1 MNMKTQMDKLVGYK
15 EGGTANAFDILQGVY
30 DSLGLEIEQPSK
42 SPLSFL
48 RAVPIKSPKQIITGW
63 GENFLAM
70 NKLSD
75 ASFGGWEGIDAV
87 AVAEQ
92 AAGFEHSGIWNV
104 DGRIFTI
111 LHSPL
116 NGELT
121 VVPQDSHNTDA
132 LGRQIMPLSLRQV
145 ITKGERISSTPEQSS
160 STEPESAEQPA
171 DTERRGYDA
180 SQFGDF
186 LDPEILP
193 VPKDSLL
200 AQKVEGERNLAQAK
214 AEAEAQALA
223 EAQAKAEAQ
232 QKSLTKLGAPTA
244 LGLTAAAPAP
254 VISAAQ
260 LGQSGAGGGPDFT
273 GPYSG
278 TRASGGLVQTMYDGG
293 VVRMV
298 DGGTA
303 KDVAYTAA
311 SVTPVLGEVIAAKE
325 IWDAYNK
332 EGGPDYKAMGIA
344 ALGLIPYLGD
354 AAKLG
359 VKASKTTDMKEWI
372 EKLKELEWK
381 RRKVKQPS
389 RATVTKPK
397 TMYDGGLV

>member
-48 RAVPIKSPKQIITGW
+48 RAVPIKSPKQIIKGW

-75 ASFGGWEGIDAV
+75 ASFGGEKGINAV
-87 AVAEQ
+87 ALAEQ

-132 LGRQIMPLSLRQV
+132 LGRQIMPLSFKQI

-160 STEPESAEQPA
+160 SKEPLSTQRAQEQQAYAEA
-171 DTERRGYDA
+171 E
-180 SQFGDF
+180 
-186 LDPEILP
+186 
-193 VPKDSLL
+193 
-200 AQKVEGERNLAQAK
+200 AQRQSEAEAQRQSEAEAQSYVEVEQAK
-214 AEAEAQALA
+214 AAEAQALA

-244 LGLTAAAPAP
+244 LGLTGGGSGL
-254 VISAAQ
+254 SAGQ
-260 LGQSGAGGGPDFT
+260 LGQSGAGGT

-278 TRASGGLVQTMYDGG
+278 TGGARASGGLVQTMY
-293 VVRMV
+293 
-298 DGGTA
+298 
-303 KDVAYTAA
+303 
-311 SVTPVLGEVIAAKE
+311 
-325 IWDAYNK
+325 
-332 EGGPDYKAMGIA
+332 YKAMGIA

-381 RRKVKQPS
+381 RRKVKQPP

>member
-48 RAVPIKSPKQIITGW
+48 RAVPIKSPKQIIKGW

-132 LGRQIMPLSLRQV
+132 LGRQIMPLSFNQI

-160 STEPESAEQPA
+160 SKEPLSTQRAQEQQAYAEA
-171 DTERRGYDA
+171 E
-180 SQFGDF
+180 
-186 LDPEILP
+186 
-193 VPKDSLL
+193 
-200 AQKVEGERNLAQAK
+200 AQRQSEAEAQRQSEAEAQSYVEVEQAK
-214 AEAEAQALA
+214 AAEAQALA

-244 LGLTAAAPAP
+244 LGLTGGGSGL
-254 VISAAQ
+254 SAGQ
-260 LGQSGAGGGPDFT
+260 LGQSGAGGT

-278 TRASGGLVQTMYDGG
+278 TGGARASGGLVQTMYDGG

-359 VKASKTTDMKEWI
+359 VKASKTTDMKDMKEWI